1 MKLLFKQKENKNSF
15 KLFKLLFS
23 KVEQNKLITN
33 EDSNAVEI
41 NPTNCTHHIT
51 EKSSFER
58 NIYRY
63 SVGSVIKI
71 DGYEYIINK
80 IPQISKDKYIPFF
93 LLVQNGFIQKIG
105 YSRRGYFN
113 D

>member
-33 EDSNAVEI
+33 EDSNDVEI
-41 NPTNCTHHIT
+41 NYTHHIT
-51 EKSSFER
+51 EKNSFER
-58 NIYRY
+58 NISRY

>member
-23 KVEQNKLITN
+23 KVEQNKLIKN

-41 NPTNCTHHIT
+41 NYTHHIT
-51 EKSSFER
+51 EKNSFER
-58 NIYRY
+58 NISRY